1 MTNFRAFTARLFPA
15 TRRFSDIAVGE
26 MTDSQ
31 LRRAG
36 LSKAEMLHRT
46 FSGLSTC
53 G

>member
-1 MTNFRAFTARLFPA
+1 MTNIRAFAARLFPA
-15 TRRFSDIAVGE
+15 KSRFSDIAIGE

-31 LRRAG
+31 LRRSG

>member
-1 MTNFRAFTARLFPA
+1 MTSLRAFAARFLPG
-15 TRRFSDIAVGE
+15 TRSFNDVAIGN

>member
-1 MTNFRAFTARLFPA
+1 MTTLRTFAARFLPGTRDFTAV
-15 TRRFSDIAVGE
+15 AVGN
-26 MTDSQ
+26 MTDMQ
-31 LRRAG
+31 MQRAG

>member
-1 MTNFRAFTARLFPA
+1 MTLFRAFAARIFPVA
-15 TRRFSDIAVGE
+15 PRFTDIAIGDL
-26 MTDSQ
+26 TDSQ

-36 LSKAEMLHRT
+36 LNKAEVLHRT